1 MRGIPVGWHVL
12 LVVVYACRAQ
22 RLPLLA
28 LDALA
33 LATLLLPFAKG
44 CLAILGKALA
54 SSSLHVNIL
63 SEALLLPATH
73 SHDSRP
79 LSRTPAHT
87 FAASERRAIV

>member
-1 MRGIPVGWHVL
+1 MRGIPVGWNVL

-22 RLPLLA
+22 HLPLLA

-54 SSSLHVNIL
+54 SS
-63 SEALLLPATH
+63 
-73 SHDSRP
+73 
-79 LSRTPAHT
+79 
-87 FAASERRAIV
+87 